1 MGLIFEILL
10 FPLKLIGWM
19 VNAILTITMPALA
32 LLFGK
37 LMKPKKKDRYG
48 RR

>member
-1 MGLIFEILL
+1 MGLLFEILL

-19 VNAILTITMPALA
+19 IEVILTITMPVLA
-32 LLFGK
+32 LLFAE
-37 LMKPKKKDRYG
+37 LMKPKKKGRYG